1 MHAYFFYSYA
11 GSPGSILGIGTGS
24 LLRGLPSRKKIIN
37 MRAYSK
43 FMNESTDATFISRC
57 VTERSKSSQ
66 TSQYLLYS
74 IFF

>member
-24 LLRGLPSRKKIIN
+24 LLRGLPSRKKYRICTLKIYEWKHGHN
-37 MRAYSK
+37 L
-43 FMNESTDATFISRC
+43 ISRC
-57 VTERSKSSQ
+57 VTERSKSSH
-66 TSQYLLYS
+66 TSQYLLHS